1 MRTSFKQVV
10 NSGDSEESEVP
21 ALLNATRRVYSRVM
35 VIIDT
40 DHLVLNKDQS
50 VCHIINSL
58 NFVMQY
64 NKVIMHRITSV

>member
-1 MRTSFKQVV
+1 
-10 NSGDSEESEVP
+10 
-21 ALLNATRRVYSRVM
+21 M

-40 DHLVLNKDQS
+40 DHLVLNNDQS